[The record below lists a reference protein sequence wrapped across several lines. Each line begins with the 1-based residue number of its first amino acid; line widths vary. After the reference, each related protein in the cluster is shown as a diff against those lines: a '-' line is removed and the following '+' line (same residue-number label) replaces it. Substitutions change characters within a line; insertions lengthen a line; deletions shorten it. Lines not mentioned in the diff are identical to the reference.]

1 MYFDQSVESAAL
13 LLAVAP
19 CWHQILLAT
28 MVAETSVWIA
38 SMVQRVALMGHR
50 FDIDQEALSD
60 LVRETSEA
68 ERAEELTRDPGSY
81 ILPHP
86 KFKSQV

>member
-1 MYFDQSVESAAL
+1 
-13 LLAVAP
+13 
-19 CWHQILLAT
+19 
-28 MVAETSVWIA
+28 
-38 SMVQRVALMGHR
+38 MGHR

-60 LVRETSEA
+60 LVRETLEA

-81 ILPHP
+81 ILPQP

>member
-1 MYFDQSVESAAL
+1 
-13 LLAVAP
+13 
-19 CWHQILLAT
+19 

-38 SMVQRVALMGHR
+38 SMVQRVTLMGHR
-50 FDIDQEALSD
+50 FDIDQAALSD
-60 LVRETSEA
+60 LVRETLEA

-81 ILPHP
+81 ISPQP